1 VTISPFRVDFD
12 ADMIAGVRDRLR
24 SATLPAPRGDGWE
37 HGASIAYLEQFRRYW
52 LDEFDWTAAQNRLNA
67 HPQFTVSIEGLEI
80 HFYWVRG
87 SEPNPRPLL
96 LTHGWPGS
104 VVEFLAVID
113 ALAHPGRSSGE
124 GADSFDVVVPSLP
137 GFGFSGRPEGVV
149 GPQTTARLWRRLM
162 TEVLGY
168 EHFGA
173 QGGDLGSMVTAY
185 LGGEHADVVSA
196 IHLNFVPIRPL
207 PDTELSGEERRWKE
221 EADAY
226 RARELDY
233 FVLQEQRPQT
243 LAVALQDSP
252 LGAAAWMLERLNAWS
267 DGGVAEAFRV
277 DDLITNLLLYI
288 ATGRIE
294 SSLWF
299 YRSFLLE
306 CEGRTHPS
314 ARVEVPTGVA
324 VFPKEMLNGRPPR
337 TCAERDYQVVHWSVM
352 PRGGHFA
359 CLEQPE
365 LFVDDVREFFGTD
378 MSQGASGYPPDGGH
392 PGHSERRRCPAPFR
406 PPGQPRR

>member
-1 VTISPFRVDFD
+1 LPFRVDLD
-12 ADMIAGVRDRLR
+12 EEIIARIQERLR
-24 SATLPAPRGDGWE
+24 WARLPRPRGQGWE
-37 HGASIAYLEQFRRYW
+37 HGTSIDYLEQFRNYW
-52 LDEFDWTAAQNRLNA
+52 IDEFDWAAAQTRLNA
-67 HPQFTVSIEGLEI
+67 HPQFTATIDGLEI

-87 SEPNPRPLL
+87 SGAAPRPLL

-113 ALAHPGRSSGE
+113 GLAHPKAAGSES
-124 GADSFDVVVPSLP
+124 ADSFDVVVPSLP
-137 GFGFSGRPEGVV
+137 GFGFSGRPEGVL
-149 GPQTTARLWRRLM
+149 GPQSTARLWRRLM

-168 EHFGA
+168 ERFGA

-185 LGGEHADVVSA
+185 LGGEHAEVVAA
-196 IHLNFVPIRPL
+196 IHLNFVPVRPRL
-207 PDTELSGEERRWKE
+207 DAALTGEERRWRQ

-226 RARELDY
+226 RAHELDY
-233 FVLQEQRPQT
+233 FVLQEHRPQT

-252 LGAAAWMLERLNAWS
+252 IGAAAWMLERLNSWS
-267 DGGVAEAFRV
+267 DGGVADAFRI

-306 CEGRTHPS
+306 CDGRTHPS

-337 TCAERDYQVVHWSVM
+337 TWAERDYEVVHWSAM
-352 PRGGHFA
+352 PRGGHFG

-365 LFVDDVREFFGTD
+365 LFVRDVREFFRTH
-378 MSQGASGYPPDGGH
+378 MRENAGA
-392 PGHSERRRCPAPFR
+392 
-406 PPGQPRR
+406 

>member
-1 VTISPFRVDFD
+1 MRASPFRVDLGD
-12 ADMIAGVRDRLR
+12 EGLAGIRQRLAR
-24 SATLPAPRGDGWE
+24 ATLPAPRGEGWE
-37 HGASIAYLEQFRRYW
+37 HGASIDYLEEFRRYW
-52 LDEFDWTAAQNRLNA
+52 IEEFDWAAAQERLNA
-67 HPQFTVSIEGLEI
+67 HPQFTASIDGLEI

-87 SEPNPRPLL
+87 GGPKPRPLL

-104 VVEFLAVID
+104 VVEFLAVIE
-113 ALAHPGRSSGE
+113 ALAHPETSG
-124 GADSFDVVVPSLP
+124 GDSADGFDVVVPSLP
-137 GFGFSGRPEGVV
+137 GFGFSGRPEGVL
-149 GPQTTARLWRRLM
+149 GPRSTACLWRRLM

-168 EHFGA
+168 ERFGA

-196 IHLNFVPIRPL
+196 IHLNFVPIQPV
-207 PDTELSGEERRWKE
+207 PDSELGAEERRWRD

-233 FVLQEQRPQT
+233 FALQEHRPQT
-243 LAVALQDSP
+243 LAVALHDSP
-252 LGAAAWMLERLNAWS
+252 LGAAAWMLERLNSWS
-267 DGGVAEAFRV
+267 DGGVAEAFRI
-277 DDLITNLLLYI
+277 DDLITNLMLYL

-306 CEGRTHPS
+306 CEGRTHPGS
-314 ARVEVPTGVA
+314 RVEAPTAVA

-337 TCAERDYQVVHWSVM
+337 TWAERDYRIVHWSVM

-365 LFVDDVREFFGTD
+365 LFVRDVREFFGGRL
-378 MSQGASGYPPDGGH
+378 GADGDQLDDR
-392 PGHSERRRCPAPFR
+392 SADD
-406 PPGQPRR
+406 

>member
-1 VTISPFRVDFD
+1 MLAPFRVEFD
-12 ADMIAGVRDRLR
+12 DGVIAGIEARLR
-24 SATLPAPRGDGWE
+24 SAPLPQPRGEGWE
-37 HGASIAYLEQFRRYW
+37 HGISIEYLEEFRRYW
-52 LDEFDWTAAQNRLNA
+52 LEEFDWAAACDRLNV
-67 HPQFTVSIEGLEI
+67 HPQFTVSIQGLRV
-80 HFYWVRG
+80 HLYWVRG
-87 SEPNPRPLL
+87 SGPSPRPLL

-104 VVEFLAVID
+104 VVEFLPAID
-113 ALAHPGRSSGE
+113 ALAHPENAGGE
-124 GADSFDVVVPSLP
+124 AADSFDVVVPSLP
-137 GFGFSGRPEGVV
+137 GFGFSGRPAGVL
-149 GPQTTARLWRRLM
+149 GPQSTARLWRRLM

-168 EHFGA
+168 ARFGA

-196 IHLNFVPIRPL
+196 IHLNFVPIRPT
-207 PDTELSGEERRWKE
+207 PDSKLTPEEREWRT

-233 FVLQEQRPQT
+233 FVLQQHRPQT

-252 LGAAAWMLERLNAWS
+252 LGAAAWMLERLNSWS
-267 DGGVAEAFRV
+267 DGGVAQAFRI

-306 CEGRTHPS
+306 CDGRTHPND
-314 ARVEVPTGVA
+314 RVEVPTGVA
-324 VFPKEMLNGRPPR
+324 VFPTEMLNGRPPR
-337 TCAERDYQVVHWSVM
+337 TWAERDYELVHWSVM

-359 CLEQPE
+359 CFEQPE
-365 LFVDDVREFFGTD
+365 LFVNDVRTFFG
-378 MSQGASGYPPDGGH
+378 AHLDGH
-392 PGHSERRRCPAPFR
+392 RVMETAA
-406 PPGQPRR
+406 

>member
-1 VTISPFRVDFD
+1 VKPSAFRVDFGD
-12 ADMIAGVRDRLR
+12 DVLDGIQARLR
-24 SATLPAPRGDGWE
+24 NATLPGHRGQGWE
-37 HGASIAYLEQFRRYW
+37 HGAAIDYLEQFRRYW
-52 LDEFDWTAAQNRLNA
+52 IDEFDWAAAQERLNA
-67 HPQFTVSIEGLEI
+67 HPQFTATIDGLEI

-87 SEPNPRPLL
+87 SSAARRPLL

-104 VVEFLAVID
+104 VVEFLPVID
-113 ALAHPGRSSGE
+113 ALAHPETTGGESS
-124 GADSFDVVVPSLP
+124 DSFDLVVPSLP

-149 GPQTTARLWRRLM
+149 GPQSTARLWRRLM
-162 TEVLGY
+162 TDVLGY
-168 EHFGA
+168 ERFGA

-185 LGGEHADVVSA
+185 LGCEHEDVVSA

-207 PDTELSGEERRWKE
+207 PDTELSTEERRWKE

-233 FVLQEQRPQT
+233 FVLQEHRPQT

-252 LGAAAWMLERLNAWS
+252 LGAAAWMLERLNSWS
-267 DGGVAEAFRV
+267 DGGLANAFRI

-314 ARVEVPTGVA
+314 ARVDVPTGVA

-337 TCAERDYQVVHWSVM
+337 TWAERDYQLVHWTVM
-352 PRGGHFA
+352 PRGGHFG

-365 LFVDDVREFFGTD
+365 LFVRDVREFFRTH
-378 MSQGASGYPPDGGH
+378 M
-392 PGHSERRRCPAPFR
+392 
-406 PPGQPRR
+406 

>member
-1 VTISPFRVDFD
+1 MPTPFQVDID
-12 ADMIAGVRDRLR
+12 DEVIAGIRARLR
-24 SATLPAPRGDGWE
+24 SATLPRPRGQGWE
-37 HGASIAYLEQFRRYW
+37 HGASIAYLQHFRRYW
-52 LDEFDWTAAQNRLNA
+52 IDRYDWAAAQDRLNA
-67 HPQFTVSIEGLEI
+67 HPQFTANIDGLRV

-87 SEPNPRPLL
+87 SGPSPQPLL

-104 VVEFLAVID
+104 VLEFLGVID
-113 ALAHPGRSSGE
+113 AFADPESSGGD

-137 GFGFSGRPEGVV
+137 GFGFSGRPEGVL
-149 GPQTTARLWRRLM
+149 GPKSTARLWRRLM

-168 EHFGA
+168 ERFGA

-185 LGGEHADVVSA
+185 LGGDHADVVSA
-196 IHLNFVPIRPL
+196 IHLNFVPIRPV
-207 PDTELSGEERRWKE
+207 PNAELSDDERRWKQD
-221 EADAY
+221 ADTY
-226 RARELDY
+226 RASELDY
-233 FVLQEQRPQT
+233 FVLQQHRPQT

-267 DGGVAEAFRV
+267 DGGVARAFHI

-306 CEGRTHPS
+306 CGGRTHPPG
-314 ARVEVPTGVA
+314 RVEVPTGVA

-337 TCAERDYQVVHWSVM
+337 SWAERDYHLVHWSLM

-365 LFVDDVREFFGTD
+365 LFVRDVRMFFRTHMPG
-378 MSQGASGYPPDGGH
+378 QGAAKLASGAA
-392 PGHSERRRCPAPFR
+392 ERS
-406 PPGQPRR
+406 

>member
-1 VTISPFRVDFD
+1 VTLKPFEVDFGD
-12 ADMIAGVRDRLR
+12 DVIAGIRARLG
-24 SATLPAPRGDGWE
+24 SGTLPSPRGKGWE
-37 HGASIAYLEQFRRYW
+37 HGASVEYLDEFRTYW
-52 LDEFDWTAAQNRLNA
+52 LDEFDWFAACERLNA
-67 HPQFTVSIEGLEI
+67 HPQFTATIEGLDI

-87 SEPNPRPLL
+87 GGSTPRPLL

-104 VVEFLAVID
+104 VVEFLPVID
-113 ALAHPGRSSGE
+113 ALV
-124 GADSFDVVVPSLP
+124 ADSFDVVVPSLP
-137 GFGFSGRPEGVV
+137 GFGFSGRPEGIV
-149 GPQTTARLWRRLM
+149 GPQSTARLWRRLM

-168 EHFGA
+168 QCFGA

-185 LGGEHADVVSA
+185 LGGEHSDVVSA
-196 IHLNFVPIRPL
+196 IHLNFVPIRPAS
-207 PDTELSGEERRWKE
+207 DRELSGEERSWK
-221 EADAY
+221 ADADAF

-233 FVLQEQRPQT
+233 FVLQEHRPQT

-252 LGAAAWMLERLNAWS
+252 LGAAAWLLERLNAWS
-267 DGGVAEAFRV
+267 EGGLEAFRI
-277 DDLITNLLLYI
+277 DDLITNLVLYI

-324 VFPKEMLNGRPPR
+324 VFPKEMVNGRPPR
-337 TCAERDYQVVHWSVM
+337 TWAERDYHIVQWSVM

-359 CLEQPE
+359 CLEQPD
-365 LFVDDVREFFGTD
+365 LFLRDVRALFGKHWRT
-378 MSQGASGYPPDGGH
+378 P
-392 PGHSERRRCPAPFR
+392 
-406 PPGQPRR
+406 

>member
-1 VTISPFRVDFD
+1 VTPSPFRVDLGD
-12 ADMIAGVRDRLR
+12 DVVARIQARLR
-24 SATLPAPRGDGWE
+24 SATLPAPRGEGWE
-37 HGASIAYLEQFRRYW
+37 HGASVDYLEQFRRYW
-52 LDEFDWTAAQNRLNA
+52 LDRFDWTAAQERLNA
-67 HPQFTVSIEGLEI
+67 HPQFTATIDGLEI

-87 SEPNPRPLL
+87 SGPSPRPLL

-104 VVEFLAVID
+104 VVEFLPVID
-113 ALAHPGRSSGE
+113 ALTDPE
-124 GADSFDVVVPSLP
+124 GAGGETEDSFDVVVPSLP
-137 GFGFSGRPEGVV
+137 GFGFSGRPERVV
-149 GPQTTARLWRRLM
+149 GPQSTARLWRRLM
-162 TEVLGY
+162 TDVLGY
-168 EHFGA
+168 ERFGA

-207 PDTELSGEERRWKE
+207 PDTELSAEERRWKE
-221 EADAY
+221 DADAY
-226 RARELDY
+226 RVNELDY
-233 FVLQEQRPQT
+233 FSLQEHRPQT

-267 DGGVAEAFRV
+267 DGGVAQAFRI
-277 DDLITNLLLYI
+277 DDLITNLILYI
-288 ATGRIE
+288 ATARIE

-314 ARVEVPTGVA
+314 TRVVVPTGIA

-337 TCAERDYQVVHWSVM
+337 TWAGRDYHVVHWSVM

-359 CLEQPE
+359 CLEQPD
-365 LFVDDVREFFGTD
+365 LFVRDVRKFFRAAVDSSSG
-378 MSQGASGYPPDGGH
+378 SAASGRASD
-392 PGHSERRRCPAPFR
+392 
-406 PPGQPRR
+406 

>member
-1 VTISPFRVDFD
+1 VKLARFRVDVGED
-12 ADMIAGVRDRLR
+12 VIAGIRTRLR
-24 SATLPAPRGDGWE
+24 DARLPVRRGEGWE
-37 HGASIAYLEQFRRYW
+37 HGASIEYLEHLRSYW
-52 LDEFDWTAAQNRLNA
+52 LDEFDWASAQERLNTY
-67 HPQFTVSIEGLEI
+67 PQFTATIEGLRI

-87 SEPNPRPLL
+87 TAPKSRPLV

-104 VVEFLAVID
+104 VVEFLPAIK
-113 ALAHPGRSSGE
+113 ALSR
-124 GADSFDVVVPSLP
+124 SFDLVVPSLP
-137 GFGFSGRPEGVV
+137 GFGFSGRPDGVL
-149 GPQTTARLWRRLM
+149 GPRSTARLWRRLM

-168 EHFGA
+168 ERFGA

-185 LGGEHADVVSA
+185 LGAEHADVVSA
-196 IHLNFVPIRPL
+196 IHLNFVPIRPV
-207 PDTELSGEERRWKE
+207 PDTELSVDERSWKA

-243 LAVALQDSP
+243 LAIALQDSP
-252 LGAAAWMLERLNAWS
+252 LGAAAWMLERMNSWS
-267 DGGVAEAFRV
+267 DGGVARAFRI
-277 DDLITNLLLYI
+277 DDLITNLLLHI

-294 SSLWF
+294 SALWF

-306 CEGRTHPS
+306 CQGRTHPA

-337 TCAERDYQVVHWSVM
+337 TWVERDYNLVHWSVLQ
-352 PRGGHFA
+352 RGGHFA

-365 LFVDDVREFFGTD
+365 LFVRDVEGFF
-378 MSQGASGYPPDGGH
+378 A
-392 PGHSERRRCPAPFR
+392 
-406 PPGQPRR
+406 

>member
-1 VTISPFRVDFD
+1 VRPAPFRVELGDD
-12 ADMIAGVRDRLR
+12 VIDGIRTRLR
-24 SATLPAPRGDGWE
+24 NATLPAPRGEGWE
-37 HGASIAYLEQFRRYW
+37 HGASIDYLEQFRSYW
-52 LDEFDWTAAQNRLNA
+52 LDEFDWAAAQERLNA
-67 HPQFTVSIEGLEI
+67 HPQFTVTIEGLRI
-80 HFYWVRG
+80 HFYWVRSSG
-87 SEPNPRPLL
+87 PARGPLL

-104 VVEFLAVID
+104 VVEFLRAID
-113 ALAHPGRSSGE
+113 ALV
-124 GADSFDVVVPSLP
+124 ADSFDVVVPSLP

-149 GPQTTARLWRRLM
+149 GPQSTARLWRRLM

-168 EHFGA
+168 ERFGA

-196 IHLNFVPIRPL
+196 IHLNFVPIRQVPEG
-207 PDTELSGEERRWKE
+207 ELSAEERRWRE

-233 FVLQEQRPQT
+233 FVLQEHRPQT

-252 LGAAAWMLERLNAWS
+252 LGAAAWMLERLNSWS
-267 DGGVAEAFRV
+267 DGGVAEAFRI
-277 DDLITNLLLYI
+277 DHLITNLLLYV
-288 ATGRIE
+288 ATGRVE

-306 CEGRTHPS
+306 CRGRTHPS

-337 TCAERDYQVVHWSVM
+337 SWAERDYRVVHWSVL

-365 LFVDDVREFFGTD
+365 LFVGEVGEFFRTHLGEDNVNSTGT
-378 MSQGASGYPPDGGH
+378 G
-392 PGHSERRRCPAPFR
+392 RIR
-406 PPGQPRR
+406 

>member
-1 VTISPFRVDFD
+1 VRPSPFRVDLGD
-12 ADMIAGVRDRLR
+12 DVLEGIQARLR
-24 SATLPAPRGDGWE
+24 SAALPAPRGEGWE
-37 HGASIAYLEQFRRYW
+37 HGASIDYLEQFRSYW
-52 LDEFDWTAAQNRLNA
+52 LGEFDWAAAQDRLNA
-67 HPQFTVSIEGLEI
+67 HPQFTATIERLRI

-87 SEPNPRPLL
+87 SGPAPRPLL

-104 VVEFLAVID
+104 VVEFLSVIE
-113 ALAHPGRSSGE
+113 ALAHPEATGGDI
-124 GADSFDVVVPSLP
+124 ADAFDVVVPSLP
-137 GFGFSGRPEGVV
+137 GFGFSGRPPDVL
-149 GPQTTARLWRRLM
+149 GPQSTARLWRRLM

-168 EHFGA
+168 GSFGA

-196 IHLNFVPIRPL
+196 IHLNFVPTRPV
-207 PDTELSGEERRWKE
+207 PDPELGAEERDWRE

-233 FVLQEQRPQT
+233 FALQEHRPQT

-252 LGAAAWMLERLNAWS
+252 LGAAAWMLERVNAWS
-267 DGGVAEAFRV
+267 DGGVARAFRI
-277 DDLITNLLLYI
+277 DDLITNLLLYV

-306 CEGRTHPS
+306 CQGRTHPT

-337 TCAERDYQVVHWSVM
+337 AWAERDYQVVHWSVM

-365 LFVDDVREFFGTD
+365 LFVRDLRTFFRH
-378 MSQGASGYPPDGGH
+378 ASP
-392 PGHSERRRCPAPFR
+392 
-406 PPGQPRR
+406 

>member
-1 VTISPFRVDFD
+1 MVTPFQVDFGD
-12 ADMIAGVRDRLR
+12 EVIDRIRARLAG
-24 SATLPAPRGDGWE
+24 ATLPQPRGQGWE
-37 HGASIAYLEQFRRYW
+37 HGASIDYLEQFRSHW
-52 LDEFDWTAAQNRLNA
+52 LDHFDWAAAQGRLNA
-67 HPQFTVSIEGLEI
+67 QPQFTVTIDGLRV
-80 HFYWVRG
+80 HFYWARG
-87 SEPNPRPLL
+87 SGPAPRPLL

-104 VVEFLAVID
+104 VVEFLPAID
-113 ALAHPGRSSGE
+113 ALTHPDTTGGDS
-124 GADSFDVVVPSLP
+124 ADSFDVVVPSLP
-137 GFGFSGRPEGVV
+137 GFGFSGRPAGVL
-149 GPQTTARLWRRLM
+149 GPQSTARLWRRLM

-168 EHFGA
+168 RRFGA

-196 IHLNFVPIRPL
+196 IHLNFVPIRPV
-207 PDTELSGEERRWKE
+207 PDAELTDEERRWKRD
-221 EADAY
+221 ADAY

-233 FVLQEQRPQT
+233 FLLQQHRPQT
-243 LAVALQDSP
+243 LAVALQDNP
-252 LGAAAWMLERLNAWS
+252 LGAAAWMLERLNSWS
-267 DGGVAEAFRV
+267 DGGVAQAFRI

-314 ARVEVPTGVA
+314 TRVEVPTGVA

-337 TCAERDYQVVHWSVM
+337 TWADRDYHLVRWSLM
-352 PRGGHFA
+352 QRGGHFA

-365 LFVDDVREFFGTD
+365 LYVRDIRKFFRMHMTQDSATEKLPVPDRGD
-378 MSQGASGYPPDGGH
+378 AS
-392 PGHSERRRCPAPFR
+392 
-406 PPGQPRR
+406 

>member
-1 VTISPFRVDFD
+1 
-12 ADMIAGVRDRLR
+12 MIAPFQVELGDEVISRIRAQVAA
-24 SATLPAPRGDGWE
+24 ATLPQPRGQEWE
-37 HGASIAYLEQFRRYW
+37 HGASIDYLEDFRSYW
-52 LDEFDWTAAQNRLNA
+52 INSYDWAAAQDRLNA
-67 HPQFTVSIEGLEI
+67 YPQFTAVIEGLRV

-87 SEPNPRPLL
+87 AGPATRPLL

-104 VVEFLAVID
+104 VVEFLPVFD
-113 ALAHPGRSSGE
+113 ALAHPEKSG
-124 GADSFDVVVPSLP
+124 GADADSFDVVVPSLP
-137 GFGFSGRPEGVV
+137 GFGFSGRPGGVL
-149 GPQTTARLWRRLM
+149 GPQSTARLWRRLM

-168 EHFGA
+168 ERFGA

-196 IHLNFVPIRPL
+196 IHLNFVPVRPV
-207 PDTELSGEERRWKE
+207 PEKELCHEERRWKQD
-221 EADAY
+221 ADAY
-226 RARELDY
+226 RAVELDY
-233 FVLQEQRPQT
+233 FSLQEHRPQT
-243 LAVALQDSP
+243 VAVALQDSP
-252 LGAAAWMLERLNAWS
+252 LGAAAWMLERLNSWS
-267 DGGVAEAFRV
+267 DGGVAQAFRI
-277 DDLITNLLLYI
+277 DDLITNLMLYI

-306 CEGRTHPS
+306 CDGRTHPT

-337 TCAERDYQVVHWSVM
+337 IWAERDYRVVHWSLM

-365 LFVDDVREFFGTD
+365 LFVRDVRSFFRTQMAGTATEQLV
-378 MSQGASGYPPDGGH
+378 SAAAGGAGRWQA
-392 PGHSERRRCPAPFR
+392 RRA
-406 PPGQPRR
+406 

>member
-1 VTISPFRVDFD
+1 VKPSAFGVDFGD
-12 ADMIAGVRDRLR
+12 DVLDGIQARLR
-24 SATLPAPRGDGWE
+24 NATLPGPRGQGWE
-37 HGASIAYLEQFRRYW
+37 HGAAIDYLEQFRRYW
-52 LDEFDWTAAQNRLNA
+52 IDEFDWAAAQERLNA
-67 HPQFTVSIEGLEI
+67 HPQFTATIDGLEI

-87 SEPNPRPLL
+87 SSAARRPLL

-104 VVEFLAVID
+104 VVEFLPVID
-113 ALAHPGRSSGE
+113 ALAHPETTGGESS
-124 GADSFDVVVPSLP
+124 DSFDLVVPSLP

-149 GPQTTARLWRRLM
+149 GPQSTARLWRRLM
-162 TEVLGY
+162 TDVLGY
-168 EHFGA
+168 ERFGA

-185 LGGEHADVVSA
+185 LGCEHEDVVSA

-207 PDTELSGEERRWKE
+207 PDTELSTEERRWKE

-233 FVLQEQRPQT
+233 FVLQEHRPQT

-252 LGAAAWMLERLNAWS
+252 LGAAAWMLERLNSWS
-267 DGGVAEAFRV
+267 DGGLANAFRI

-314 ARVEVPTGVA
+314 ARVDVPTGVA

-337 TCAERDYQVVHWSVM
+337 TWAERDYQLVHWTVM
-352 PRGGHFA
+352 PRGGHFG

-365 LFVDDVREFFGTD
+365 LFVRDVREFFRTH
-378 MSQGASGYPPDGGH
+378 M
-392 PGHSERRRCPAPFR
+392 
-406 PPGQPRR
+406 

>member
-1 VTISPFRVDFD
+1 VTISPFRVAFD
-12 ADMIAGVRDRLR
+12 EDVMAGIQDRLG
-24 SATLPAPRGDGWE
+24 SAILPAPRGDGWD
-37 HGASIAYLEQFRRYW
+37 HGASIDYLEQFRRYW
-52 LDEFDWTAAQNRLNA
+52 LDEFDCAAAQDRLNA
-67 HPQFTVSIEGLEI
+67 HPQFTVSIEGLQI

-87 SEPNPRPLL
+87 SGPNPRPVL
-96 LTHGWPGS
+96 LTHCWPGS
-104 VVEFLAVID
+104 VVEFLPVID
-113 ALAHPGRSSGE
+113 ALAHPSKASGD

-137 GFGFSGRPEGVV
+137 GFGFSGRPEGIV

-207 PDTELSGEERRWKE
+207 PETELSAEERRWKE

-233 FVLQEQRPQT
+233 FTLQEHRPQT

-277 DDLITNLLLYI
+277 EDLTTNFLLYI

-306 CEGRTHPS
+306 SEGRTHPT

-324 VFPKEMLNGRPPR
+324 VFPQEMLNGRPPR
-337 TCAERDYQVVHWSVM
+337 TWAERDYQVVHWSVM

-365 LFVDDVREFFGTD
+365 LFVRDVREFFATH
-378 MSQGASGYPPDGGH
+378 MREHRA
-392 PGHSERRRCPAPFR
+392 RRKE
-406 PPGQPRR
+406 

>member
-1 VTISPFRVDFD
+1 VKPSAFRVDFGD
-12 ADMIAGVRDRLR
+12 DVLAGIHARLR
-24 SATLPAPRGDGWE
+24 NATLPGPRGQGWE
-37 HGASIAYLEQFRRYW
+37 HGAAIDYLEQFRRYW
-52 LDEFDWTAAQNRLNA
+52 IDEFDWAAAQERLNA
-67 HPQFTVSIEGLEI
+67 HPQFTATIDGLEI

-87 SEPNPRPLL
+87 SSAARGPLL

-104 VVEFLAVID
+104 VVEFLPVID
-113 ALAHPGRSSGE
+113 ALAHPETTGGESS
-124 GADSFDVVVPSLP
+124 DSFDLVVPSLP

-149 GPQTTARLWRRLM
+149 GPQSTARLWRRLM
-162 TEVLGY
+162 TDVLGY
-168 EHFGA
+168 ERFGA

-185 LGGEHADVVSA
+185 LGCEHEDVVSA

-207 PDTELSGEERRWKE
+207 PDTELSTEERRWKE

-233 FVLQEQRPQT
+233 FVLQEHRPQT

-252 LGAAAWMLERLNAWS
+252 LGAAAWMLERLNSWS
-267 DGGVAEAFRV
+267 DGGVAKAFRI
-277 DDLITNLLLYI
+277 DDLIMNLLVYI

-306 CEGRTHPS
+306 CDGRTHPS
-314 ARVEVPTGVA
+314 ARVDVPTGVA

-337 TCAERDYQVVHWSVM
+337 TWAERDYQVVHWSVM
-352 PRGGHFA
+352 PRGGHFG

-365 LFVDDVREFFGTD
+365 LFVRDVREFFRTH
-378 MSQGASGYPPDGGH
+378 M
-392 PGHSERRRCPAPFR
+392 
-406 PPGQPRR
+406 

>member
-1 VTISPFRVDFD
+1 VRPTPFRVDLGD
-12 ADMIAGVRDRLR
+12 DVLAAIRARLR
-24 SATLPAPRGDGWE
+24 SATLPPPRGNGWE
-37 HGASIAYLEQFRRYW
+37 HGASVEYLEYFRTYW
-52 LDEFDWTAAQNRLNA
+52 LDEFDWAAAQERLNA
-67 HPQFTVSIEGLEI
+67 TRNSPPRSTGSSFTSTGCAAPAPL
-80 HFYWVRG
+80 HARCC
-87 SEPNPRPLL
+87 SRPMARI
-96 LTHGWPGS
+96 
-104 VVEFLAVID
+104 EFLPVIET
-113 ALAHPGRSSGE
+113 LAHPETTG
-124 GADSFDVVVPSLP
+124 GASAGSFDVVVPSLP

-149 GPQTTARLWRRLM
+149 GPRSTARLWRRLM
-162 TEVLGY
+162 TDVLGY
-168 EHFGA
+168 ERFGA

-207 PDTELSGEERRWKE
+207 PDAQLSAEERRWKE
-221 EADAY
+221 EADAF
-226 RARELDY
+226 RAHELDY
-233 FVLQEQRPQT
+233 FILQEQRPQT

-267 DGGVAEAFRV
+267 DGGVAQAFRV
-277 DDLITNLLLYI
+277 EDLITNLMLYV

-314 ARVEVPTGVA
+314 ARVEIPTGVA

-337 TCAERDYQVVHWSVM
+337 SWAERDYHLVHWSVM
-352 PRGGHFA
+352 QRGGHFA

-365 LFVDDVREFFGTD
+365 LFVRDLRTFFRD
-378 MSQGASGYPPDGGH
+378 ASL
-392 PGHSERRRCPAPFR
+392 
-406 PPGQPRR
+406 

>member
-1 VTISPFRVDFD
+1 
-12 ADMIAGVRDRLR
+12 
-24 SATLPAPRGDGWE
+24 
-37 HGASIAYLEQFRRYW
+37 
-52 LDEFDWTAAQNRLNA
+52 
-67 HPQFTVSIEGLEI
+67 
-80 HFYWVRG
+80 VRG
-87 SEPNPRPLL
+87 SGASSRPLL

-104 VVEFLAVID
+104 VVEFLPVIE
-113 ALAHPGRSSGE
+113 ALAHPETTGGE
-124 GADSFDVVVPSLP
+124 SADSFDVVVPSLP
-137 GFGFSGRPEGVV
+137 GFGFSGRPEGVL
-149 GPQTTARLWRRLM
+149 GPRSTARLWRRLM
-162 TEVLGY
+162 TDVLGY
-168 EHFGA
+168 VRFGA

-207 PDTELSGEERRWKE
+207 PDTELSAEERRWKE

-233 FVLQEQRPQT
+233 FVLQEHRPQT

-252 LGAAAWMLERLNAWS
+252 IGAAAWMLERLNSWS
-267 DGGVAEAFRV
+267 DGGVANAFRI
-277 DDLITNLLLYI
+277 DDLITDLMLYV

-306 CEGRTHPS
+306 CNGRTHPPD
-314 ARVEVPTGVA
+314 RVEVPTGIA

-337 TCAERDYQVVHWSVM
+337 TWAERDYQVVHWSEM
-352 PRGGHFA
+352 ERGGHFA

-365 LFVDDVREFFGTD
+365 VFVRELRTFFRQAR
-378 MSQGASGYPPDGGH
+378 MSSGVSSPRPSYEEGVGA
-392 PGHSERRRCPAPFR
+392 R
-406 PPGQPRR
+406 

>member
-1 VTISPFRVDFD
+1 VTLAPFCVDIGD
-12 ADMIAGVRDRLR
+12 DVIAGIRTRLR
-24 SATLPAPRGDGWE
+24 DATLPQPRGQGWE
-37 HGASIAYLEQFRRYW
+37 HGVSIAYLEHFRRYW
-52 LDEFDWTAAQNRLNA
+52 IDGYDWAAAQDRLNA
-67 HPQFTVSIEGLEI
+67 YPQYAVTIDGLRV

-87 SEPNPRPLL
+87 TGPTPRPLL

-104 VVEFLAVID
+104 VVEFLPVVD
-113 ALAHPGRSSGE
+113 ALAHPERSGGDS
-124 GADSFDVVVPSLP
+124 ADSFDVIVPSLP
-137 GFGFSGRPEGVV
+137 GFGFSGRPEDVL
-149 GPQTTARLWRRLM
+149 GPKSTARLWRRLM
-162 TEVLGY
+162 SEVLGY
-168 EHFGA
+168 QSFGA

-196 IHLNFVPIRPL
+196 IHLNFVPVRAA
-207 PDTELSGEERRWKE
+207 PDAELTPEERGWKT

-233 FVLQEQRPQT
+233 FSLQEHRPQT

-267 DGGVAEAFRV
+267 DGGVAHAFSI

-306 CEGRTHPS
+306 CDGRTHPS
-314 ARVEVPTGVA
+314 GRVEVPTGVA

-337 TCAERDYQVVHWSVM
+337 SWAARDYHLVHWSHM
-352 PRGGHFA
+352 QRGGHFA

-365 LFVDDVREFFGTD
+365 LFVRDVRKFFRTYMPGRATE
-378 MSQGASGYPPDGGH
+378 MLVSAGAGRS
-392 PGHSERRRCPAPFR
+392 
-406 PPGQPRR
+406 

>member
-1 VTISPFRVDFD
+1 MRRVRKAAAGAGTLRVRPSPFRVDLGENVL
-12 ADMIAGVRDRLR
+12 AGLHARLR
-24 SATLPAPRGDGWE
+24 SATLPAPRGEGWE
-37 HGASIAYLEQFRRYW
+37 HGASVDYLEQFRRYW
-52 LDEFDWTAAQNRLNA
+52 LDEFDWAAAQQRLNA
-67 HPQFTVSIEGLEI
+67 HPQFTATIDGLEI

-87 SEPNPRPLL
+87 TGAGPRPLL

-104 VVEFLAVID
+104 VVEFLPVID
-113 ALAHPGRSSGE
+113 ALAHPEATDGE
-124 GADSFDVVVPSLP
+124 SADSFDVVVPSLP
-137 GFGFSGRPEGVV
+137 GFGFSGRPSGVV
-149 GPQTTARLWRRLM
+149 GPQSTARLWRRLM
-162 TEVLGY
+162 TDVLGY
-168 EHFGA
+168 ERFGA
-173 QGGDLGSMVTAY
+173 QGGDLGSIVTAY
-185 LGGEHADVVSA
+185 LGAEHADVVSA

-207 PDTELSGEERRWKE
+207 PDAQLSAEERRWKE

-226 RARELDY
+226 RMRELDY
-233 FVLQEQRPQT
+233 FILQEHRPQT
-243 LAVALQDSP
+243 LAIALQDSP

-267 DGGVAEAFRV
+267 DGGVAQAFDV
-277 DDLITNLLLYI
+277 DDLITNLMLHV

-306 CEGRTHPS
+306 CQGRTHPS

-337 TCAERDYQVVHWSVM
+337 TWAERDYHLVHWSVM

-365 LFVDDVREFFGTD
+365 LFVREIRAFFAARVPQD
-378 MSQGASGYPPDGGH
+378 
-392 PGHSERRRCPAPFR
+392 
-406 PPGQPRR
+406 